1 MGKFFMQI
9 GEKIKFLR
17 MQNNLTQSEL
27 AKQLNVSSQAVSNW
41 ERQKGYPDI
50 GNLITLSDKF
60 ELSLDE
66 LIKEDIDFK
75 ERLLEKKVEN
85 KLDLYMNCL
94 FLLLGSLGIVYEF
107 TWYLLREKEVS
118 IFILAVSFFMIIDGV
133 LFLKKRT
140 KKLQSINQKGELAKK
155 WR

>member
-1 MGKFFMQI
+1 MQI

-140 KKLQSINQKGELAKK
+140 KKTTIN
-155 WR
+155 

>member
-1 MGKFFMQI
+1 MGKNFMQI

-94 FLLLGSLGIVYEF
+94 FLLLGSLGIIYEF
-107 TWYLLREKEVS
+107 TWCLLREKEVS
-118 IFILAVSFFMIIDGV
+118 IFILVVSFFMIIDGV

-140 KKLQSINQKGELAKK
+140 KKTTIN
-155 WR
+155 